1 MKQAY
6 EYLYYKVLDFLITVN
21 PKNTIASW
29 SALCFITALDF
40 AFLFSIMILLHLF
53 TRFDLYQFLT
63 KFNTIIVVIL
73 VMVLNYF
80 LLYHKNTH
88 QQIMKKF
95 SKESEQQRKK
105 GNTIVLIIIVG
116 IFVCLFYFGS
126 ILRVEFI
133 QNHQGNIE
141 QPQFK

>member
-29 SALCFITALDF
+29 SALCFITVLDF
-40 AFLFSIMILLHLF
+40 AFLFSIMIVLHLYMG
-53 TRFDLYQFLT
+53 FDLYQFLT
-63 KFNTIIVVIL
+63 KFNTITVAGL

-105 GNTIVLIIIVG
+105 GNAIVLIIIVG

-141 QPQFK
+141 QSQFK